1 MDPLKGLSNLLDAIA
16 TLKSPKDFQLVVIG
30 GDSEN
35 EAEFQRMLKLIHD
48 NKIDDMVIPVG
59 SIPHENMYLY
69 YNAADFCVI
78 PSYYESFSLVA
89 LESLACGTPILSTD
103 VGEVRDM
110 VEICPDCRILSDN
123 SAATLAQNFDD
134 MLNNKGN
141 HAGSDTRALTD
152 RYGWDSV
159 TEKILSAYQS
169 ILAVTDELNHPALY
183 V

>member
-1 MDPLKGLSNLLDAIA
+1 
-16 TLKSPKDFQLVVIG
+16 LKSRKDFQLVVIG
-30 GDSEN
+30 GDSAN
-35 EAEFQRMLKLIHD
+35 EAEFQRMLKLVHD
-48 NKIDDMVIPVG
+48 NKLDDIVIPVG

-110 VEICPDCRILSDN
+110 VEICPDCRIVSDN
-123 SAATLAQNFDD
+123 SAATLARNFDS
-134 MLNNKGN
+134 MLNSTN
-141 HAGSDTRALTD
+141 HPGGDTRALTD

-159 TEKILSAYQS
+159 TEKILSAYRS
-169 ILAVTDELNHPALY
+169 LSAVSGELNHPALH